1 MLQETISILFVLGF
15 LLLLLYMGVRFF
27 GALYFYYSD
36 HLLDAIK
43 YCESQNLILIELS
56 TPDSMSMKRN
66 PFKMSN
72 RPPIPFLAWP
82 RTVFI
87 DHKVLICKSMDDRD
101 VLIWRQTYASIF
113 GKNQFKYKIEDGFS
127 NSPA

>member
-1 MLQETISILFVLGF
+1 
-15 LLLLLYMGVRFF
+15 
-27 GALYFYYSD
+27 
-36 HLLDAIK
+36 
-43 YCESQNLILIELS
+43 
-56 TPDSMSMKRN
+56 MSMKRN

-82 RTVFI
+82 RTVFL

>member
-15 LLLLLYMGVRFF
+15 ILLILSFGFRFF
-27 GALYFYYSD
+27 GAFYFYYSD

-56 TPDSMSMKRN
+56 TPDSTSIKRN
-66 PFKMSN
+66 PFKRNN
-72 RPPIPFLAWP
+72 RPPIAFPPWP
-82 RTVFI
+82 GTVFI
-87 DHKVLICKSMDDRD
+87 DHKVLICKSIDDRD

-113 GKNQFKYKIEDGFS
+113 GKNRLKYKIEDGF
-127 NSPA
+127 